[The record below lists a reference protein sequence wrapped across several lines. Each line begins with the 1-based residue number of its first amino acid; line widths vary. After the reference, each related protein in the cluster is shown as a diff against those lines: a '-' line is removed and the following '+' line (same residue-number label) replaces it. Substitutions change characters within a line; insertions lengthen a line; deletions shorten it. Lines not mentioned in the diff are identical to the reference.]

1 MILSLPVYDF
11 YFRLF
16 DLGVALAIYVLA
28 VILFLKYKRDYMTPI
43 LFFGLFV
50 FPLQFAVWFFQ
61 SRLQVNL
68 PPQFNILEIL
78 YIMFIK
84 LSVLV
89 TLIFVRR

>member
-1 MILSLPVYDF
+1 MILSVYDL

-50 FPLQFAVWFFQ
+50 FPLQFGVWFLQ

-68 PPQFNILEIL
+68 PSQFNILEIL

-84 LSVLV
+84 LSVLT